1 MFDFFELEL
10 LDGTWV
16 AVAGELTGNV
26 LTVTLL
32 AELDGDN
39 RREITGAELRQ
50 WVAIHGPW
58 LKEEVKEHLWHEWAD
73 GVLDSQMV
81 C

>member
-10 LDGTWV
+10 LNGDWV
-16 AVAGELTGNV
+16 AVAGRLDGDV
-26 LTVTLL
+26 LTVTSLT
-32 AELDGDN
+32 ELDGDN
-39 RREITGAELRQ
+39 RRDITGAERAA
-50 WVAIHGPW
+50 WVATHGAW
-58 LKEEVKEHLWHEWAD
+58 LKEEVAEHLWHEWAD